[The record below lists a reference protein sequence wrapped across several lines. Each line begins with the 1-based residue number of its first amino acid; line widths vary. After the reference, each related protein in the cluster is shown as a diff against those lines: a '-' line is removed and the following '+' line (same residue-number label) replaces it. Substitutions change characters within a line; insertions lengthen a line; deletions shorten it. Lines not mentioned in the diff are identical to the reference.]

1 MWCEEIVGLSVAGI
15 DVAHHHEETGV
26 LKMEVHVS
34 VDYRVVANLSAL
46 LSRLYGILSHQW
58 TVVRSVVFREEP
70 HVGTQVTLKHL
81 GFLEAELQIC
91 IYVQSWYR
99 QNTLL
104 SRLLPCDDILPVERT
119 KCEVL
124 A

>member
-26 LKMEVHVS
+26 LKMEVHVGI
-34 VDYRVVANLSAL
+34 DYRVVANLCAL

-58 TVVRSVVFREEP
+58 TVVRSIVFCEEP

-81 GFLEAELQIC
+81 GYLEAEIQIC
-91 IYVQSWYR
+91 IYVQRWYR

-104 SRLLPCDDILPVERT
+104 SRLLPCDDILPV
-119 KCEVL
+119 
-124 A
+124 